1 MSHVARFEIDYLQYL
16 GADGRPVREFPVA
29 LRDPAA
35 LLPLFKQM
43 LYVRAFDTKAIAL
56 QRTGKLGTYAPC
68 PGHEATHVGIGA
80 AMAEGDVYAPSYRE
94 YGVLFMRGVRP
105 REVLLYWGGDER
117 GNDFQ
122 EGGARHDF
130 PFCVPISTQ
139 CLHAA
144 GAALAFK
151 LRGEP
156 HMAVATC
163 GDGGTSKTDFYAA
176 LNSAGAYDL
185 PLVLAVVNNGWAISV
200 PRSAQTGAQTLAQ
213 KGIAGGLFCLQ
224 VDGNDLVAV
233 LEAMRIA
240 SERARSGQNWQR
252 DRVHDLSPVRP
263 HHRRRR
269 APLPR
274 RRRGQGRVG
283 ARADDAAAHCWLTA
297 QGAWSEAEE
306 AAWKLECERLVNIEV
321 DAYLATP
328 VQPVEA
334 MFDYLYADP
343 PPELLAQRANAIA
356 LTARDGRSTAMDDP
370 VLDHGRT
377 PSRDLQPPSG
387 LTAGDTASHDAT
399 RGGQPMTAIPTASP
413 VTQPITLIEAI
424 TQALAWELE
433 HDPSVLVLGEDV
445 GVNGGVFRATA
456 GLQQKFGAQR
466 VLDTPLDETTIAGLS
481 VGLTAQGMK
490 PVAEAQFDGFVYPML
505 DHLICHAAR
514 LRNRTRGR
522 LHCPM
527 VLRVP
532 WGGGIRAPEHHSEAN
547 EAVFTNVPGLRVVM
561 PSSPQRAY
569 GLLLAAI
576 REQDP
581 VIYMEPKRLYRQY
594 KEVVANDG
602 EALPLDVC
610 FVLRDGTDVTL
621 VGPGAQ

>member
-1 MSHVARFEIDYLQYL
+1 MTQAASFQIDYLQYL
-16 GADGRPVREFPVA
+16 GADGQPVREFPPA

-68 PGHEATHVGIGA
+68 LGHEATHVGIGA

-122 EGGARHDF
+122 QGAARHDF

-156 HMAVATC
+156 HLAVATC

-176 LNSAGAYDL
+176 LNSAGAYEL
-185 PLVLAVVNNGWAISV
+185 PLILGVVNNGWAISV

-240 SERARSGQNWQR
+240 SERARSGQGGSVIEFMTYR
-252 DRVHDLSPVRP
+252 LSD
-263 HHRRRR
+263 HTT
-269 APLPR
+269 
-274 RRRGQGRVG
+274 
-283 ARADDAAAHCWLTA
+283 ADDARRYRDDAEVKAAWEREPMTRLRTWLTA
-297 QGAWSEAEE
+297 QGVWSEADE
-306 AAWKLECERLVNIEV
+306 ATWKVECERLVNIEV

-343 PPELLAQRANAIA
+343 PPELLAQRATVIA
-356 LTARDGRSTAMDDP
+356 MEQR
-370 VLDHGRT
+370 HG
-377 PSRDLQPPSG
+377 
-387 LTAGDTASHDAT
+387 
-399 RGGQPMTAIPTASP
+399 
-413 VTQPITLIEAI
+413 
-424 TQALAWELE
+424 
-433 HDPSVLVLGEDV
+433 
-445 GVNGGVFRATA
+445 
-456 GLQQKFGAQR
+456 
-466 VLDTPLDETTIAGLS
+466 
-481 VGLTAQGMK
+481 
-490 PVAEAQFDGFVYPML
+490 
-505 DHLICHAAR
+505 
-514 LRNRTRGR
+514 
-522 LHCPM
+522 
-527 VLRVP
+527 
-532 WGGGIRAPEHHSEAN
+532 
-547 EAVFTNVPGLRVVM
+547 
-561 PSSPQRAY
+561 
-569 GLLLAAI
+569 
-576 REQDP
+576 
-581 VIYMEPKRLYRQY
+581 
-594 KEVVANDG
+594 
-602 EALPLDVC
+602 
-610 FVLRDGTDVTL
+610 
-621 VGPGAQ
+621 

>member
-1 MSHVARFEIDYLQYL
+1 MTQAASFQIDYLQYL
-16 GADGRPVREFPVA
+16 GADGRPVREFPAA
-29 LRDPAA
+29 LRDPAT
-35 LLPLFKQM
+35 LVPLFKQM
-43 LYVRAFDTKAIAL
+43 LFVRAFDTKAIAL

-68 PGHEATHVGIGA
+68 LGHEATHVGIGA

-176 LNSAGAYDL
+176 LNSAGAYEL
-185 PLVLAVVNNGWAISV
+185 PLVLGVVNNGWAISV

-240 SERARSGQNWQR
+240 SERARSGQGGSVIEFMTYR
-252 DRVHDLSPVRP
+252 LSD
-263 HHRRRR
+263 HTT
-269 APLPR
+269 
-274 RRRGQGRVG
+274 
-283 ARADDAAAHCWLTA
+283 ADDARRYRDDAEVKAAWEREPMTRLRTWLTA

-306 AAWKLECERLVNIEV
+306 AAWKQECDRLVNIEV

-328 VQPVEA
+328 APLVEA

-343 PPELLAQRANAIA
+343 PPELLAQRATVIA
-356 LTARDGRSTAMDDP
+356 MEQR
-370 VLDHGRT
+370 
-377 PSRDLQPPSG
+377 
-387 LTAGDTASHDAT
+387 
-399 RGGQPMTAIPTASP
+399 
-413 VTQPITLIEAI
+413 
-424 TQALAWELE
+424 
-433 HDPSVLVLGEDV
+433 
-445 GVNGGVFRATA
+445 NG
-456 GLQQKFGAQR
+456 
-466 VLDTPLDETTIAGLS
+466 
-481 VGLTAQGMK
+481 
-490 PVAEAQFDGFVYPML
+490 
-505 DHLICHAAR
+505 
-514 LRNRTRGR
+514 
-522 LHCPM
+522 
-527 VLRVP
+527 
-532 WGGGIRAPEHHSEAN
+532 
-547 EAVFTNVPGLRVVM
+547 
-561 PSSPQRAY
+561 
-569 GLLLAAI
+569 
-576 REQDP
+576 
-581 VIYMEPKRLYRQY
+581 
-594 KEVVANDG
+594 
-602 EALPLDVC
+602 
-610 FVLRDGTDVTL
+610 
-621 VGPGAQ
+621 